1 MRYRLIVVL
10 MVWASA
16 LSVYGETVA
25 FLGDSI
31 TAGYGL
37 DETEAYPALI
47 QSVLLSTPWKVV
59 NAGISG
65 DTTTG
70 GVRRV
75 AWLLKLKPSI
85 VVIALGANDGLRG
98 VATDQIQANLQK
110 MVAQIVA
117 SGARPVLVGMLL
129 PTNYGEDYR
138 TRFTAVWPTVATATQ
153 TPLLPFLLEGVAAD
167 RYLNQADGIHPT
179 AAGQRVI
186 ANHLLTFLAPLLK
199 LDSLPRIPLAQ
210 ETP

>member
-10 MVWASA
+10 LVWASA
-16 LSVYGETVA
+16 VSLYGETIV

-37 DETEAYPALI
+37 DEAEAYPALL
-47 QSVLLSTPWKVV
+47 QSALRSTPWKVV
-59 NAGISG
+59 NAGVSG

-75 AWLLKLKPSI
+75 AWLLKSKPSV

-98 VATDQIQANLQK
+98 VATDLIKSNLQL
-110 MVAQIVA
+110 MVSQIVA

-129 PTNYGEDYR
+129 PPNYGDDYR
-138 TRFTAVWPTVATATQ
+138 SRFTSMWPTVATATQ

-167 RYLNQADGIHPT
+167 RTLNQADGIHPT

-186 ANHLLTFLAPLLK
+186 ANHLLTFLAPILN
-199 LDSLPRIPLAQ
+199 LDSLPRVPQAQ

>member
-47 QSVLLSTPWKVV
+47 QSVLRSTPWKVV

-179 AAGQRVI
+179 AAGHRIV
-186 ANHLLTFLAPLLK
+186 ARNVWATLAPLVK
-199 LDSLPRIPLAQ
+199 
-210 ETP
+210 